1 MIAKVIVDIKTKQVN
16 RTFDYLI
23 PSYLNDIIQIGSR
36 VKVPFGKLI
45 RTGYVIEINN
55 LTESKKEL
63 KEIIDTIDVK
73 RLLNEEFINI
83 AKYIAENNFTF
94 YATALDQMIPTALK
108 VKYQKIVT
116 VKDKSLLN
124 DELKSIFKNRSE
136 LIIDNQPEDKR
147 KIIYQNIDNDNLVL
161 DTKISK
167 KKNEKYE
174 EFVHFNEIE
183 VSLKSPKQRNLYNYL
198 SELSEDISLDL
209 LISDSGYSRNI
220 IKALESTGCV
230 EIYKKEIQEV
240 KEDIIVDNKKIN
252 LNKKQLEIINE
263 IDMNKY
269 QTYLLHGVTGSGK
282 TLVYMDLISKCI
294 ANNKGAIMLVPEIS
308 LTPQITML
316 FKNRFGNSI
325 AILHSRLSISDKY
338 NEWKKIINNEVKI
351 VVGARSAIFAPI
363 KDLGI
368 IIIDECHE
376 TSYKQMNNPK
386 YDTKEIAT
394 LRAKNFN
401 CPLLL
406 GSATPDV
413 CDYFYAINNEYKLLE
428 LPKRANGKKL
438 DESIIVDM
446 TAELKKGN
454 RTIFSDVLRQEIIN
468 TYNKHEQSILFLNRR
483 GYSSFVMCRN
493 CGEAIK
499 CPHCDA
505 SLTYHKKSNML
516 SCHYCGFKMTS
527 PSICPHCGSDK
538 IRFVGNG
545 TEKILEEVNKILP
558 EAKALRIDLDTI
570 NKISDYE
577 NAYNEFK
584 SHEADILIGTQ
595 MITKGLDFDDVTLVG
610 VINADIAL
618 QYPSFDASMV
628 AFNLIEQV
636 SGRAGRAKK
645 NGKIIIQTYSPNN
658 FVIKSAAKHD
668 YQSFYN
674 YEIER
679 RKLQSLPPFSSLIE
693 LMIES
698 KDCNLAFEEAKK
710 ITKGLKV
717 KANNQNNVLGPAEA
731 PLFKKND
738 IFRFIITV
746 LADSDELL
754 DEINKIYPIYQND
767 KNITLNI
774 TRY

>member
-1 MIAKVIVDIKTKQVN
+1 MIAKVIVDIKNKQVN
-16 RTFDYLI
+16 RSFDYLI
-23 PSYLNDIIQIGSR
+23 PSYLNDIIKVGIR

-45 RTGYVIEINN
+45 RTGYVIEIKES
-55 LTESKKEL
+55 TESKKEL
-63 KEIIDTIDVK
+63 KEIIDTIDVI

-108 VKYQKIVT
+108 VKYQKIVK
-116 VKDKSLLN
+116 VIDKNLLS
-124 DELKSIFKNRSE
+124 DELKEIFKSRSE

-147 KIIYQNIDNDNLVL
+147 KIIYQNIDNKNLIL
-161 DTKISK
+161 DTRITQKR
-167 KKNEKYE
+167 NEKYE

-183 VSLKSPKQRNLYNYL
+183 VNLKSPKQKGLYNYL

-209 LISDSGYSRNI
+209 LISDSGYSKNI
-220 IKALESTGCV
+220 IKSLEEAGCV
-230 EIYKKEIQEV
+230 LIYKKEIIEENINV
-240 KEDIIVDNKKIN
+240 ITDNKKLV
-252 LNKKQLEIINE
+252 LNKKQKEVINE

-269 QTYLLHGVTGSGK
+269 YTYLLHGVTGSGK

-294 ANNKGAIMLVPEIS
+294 DNNKGAIMLVPEIS

-325 AILHSRLSISDKY
+325 AILHSRLSIAEKY

-363 KDLGI
+363 NDLGI

-386 YDTKEIAT
+386 YDTKEIAS

-401 CPLLL
+401 CPLVL

-413 CDYFYAINNEYKLLE
+413 CDYFLAINNEYKLLE
-428 LPKRANGKKL
+428 LPERANGKKL
-438 DESIIVDM
+438 SESIIVDM
-446 TAELKKGN
+446 TEELKRGN
-454 RTIFSDVLRQEIIN
+454 RTIFSDVLREEIIN
-468 TYNKHEQSILFLNRR
+468 TYKKHEQSILFLNRR

-493 CGEAIK
+493 CGESIK

-516 SCHYCGFKMTS
+516 SCHYCGFKMS
-527 PSICPHCGSDK
+527 NPSTCPNCGSDK

-558 EAKALRIDLDTI
+558 EARALRIDLDTVG
-570 NKISDYE
+570 KISDYE
-577 NAYNEFK
+577 NAYSIFK
-584 SHEADILIGTQ
+584 NHEADILIGTQ

-645 NGKIIIQTYSPNN
+645 DGKIIIQTYSPNN

-668 YQSFYN
+668 YLSFYN

-679 RKLQSLPPFSSLIE
+679 RKLQKLPPFSSLIE

-698 KDCNLAFEEAKK
+698 KDCNFAYEEAKK
-710 ITKGLKV
+710 IAKKLKESS
-717 KANNQNNVLGPAEA
+717 KDDNVLGPAEA

-738 IFRFIITV
+738 IFRFVITI
-746 LADSDELL
+746 LADSDILL
-754 DEINKIYPIYQND
+754 EEINNIYPIYQND
-767 KNITLNI
+767 KNITINI

>member
-1 MIAKVIVDIKTKQVN
+1 MIAKVIVDIKNKQVN
-16 RTFDYLI
+16 RSFDYLI
-23 PSYLNDIIQIGSR
+23 PSYLNDIIKVGIR

-45 RTGYVIEINN
+45 RTGYVIEIRES
-55 LTESKKEL
+55 TESKKEL

-108 VKYQKIVT
+108 VKYQKIVK
-116 VKDKSLLN
+116 VIDKNLLS
-124 DELKSIFKNRSE
+124 DELKEIFKSRSE

-147 KIIYQNIDNDNLVL
+147 KIIYQNIDNKNLIL
-161 DTKISK
+161 DTRITQKR
-167 KKNEKYE
+167 NEKYE

-183 VSLKSPKQRNLYNYL
+183 VNLKSPKQKGLYNYL

-209 LISDSGYSRNI
+209 LISDSGYSKNV
-220 IKALESTGCV
+220 IKSLEEAGCV
-230 EIYKKEIQEV
+230 LIYKKEIIEENINV
-240 KEDIIVDNKKIN
+240 LTDNKKLV
-252 LNKKQLEIINE
+252 LNKKQKEVINE
-263 IDMNKY
+263 INMNKY
-269 QTYLLHGVTGSGK
+269 NTYLLHGVTGSGK

-294 ANNKGAIMLVPEIS
+294 DNNKGAIMLVPEIS

-325 AILHSRLSISDKY
+325 AILHSRLSIAEKY

-363 KDLGI
+363 NDLGI

-386 YDTKEIAT
+386 YDTKEIAS

-401 CPLLL
+401 CPLVL

-413 CDYFYAINNEYKLLE
+413 CDYFLAINNEYKLLE
-428 LPKRANGKKL
+428 LPERANGKKL
-438 DESIIVDM
+438 RESIIVDM
-446 TAELKKGN
+446 TEELKRGN
-454 RTIFSDVLRQEIIN
+454 RTIFSDVLREEIIN
-468 TYNKHEQSILFLNRR
+468 TYKRHEQSILFLNRR

-493 CGEAIK
+493 CGESIK

-516 SCHYCGFKMTS
+516 SCHYCGFKMS
-527 PSICPHCGSDK
+527 NPSTCPNCGSDK

-558 EAKALRIDLDTI
+558 EARALRIDLDTVG
-570 NKISDYE
+570 KISDYE
-577 NAYNEFK
+577 NAYSIFK
-584 SHEADILIGTQ
+584 NHEADILIGTQ

-645 NGKIIIQTYSPNN
+645 DGKIIIQTYSPNN

-668 YQSFYN
+668 YLSFYN

-679 RKLQSLPPFSSLIE
+679 RKLQKLPPFSSLIE

-698 KDCNLAFEEAKK
+698 KDCNLAYEEAKK
-710 ITKGLKV
+710 IAKKLKE
-717 KANNQNNVLGPAEA
+717 ASQDDNILGPAEA

-738 IFRFIITV
+738 IFRFVITI
-746 LADSDELL
+746 LADSDILL
-754 DEINKIYPIYQND
+754 DEINNIYPIYQND
-767 KNITLNI
+767 KNITVNI